1 MSVNIDIA
9 ARMFAAHGFLPSGK
23 PNRATVSAG
32 IAGAYLNNAG
42 MTIGLGRA
50 NIGIISKHIGANVFS
65 DEYCFADL
73 TLRNSDTGTCYE
85 FRNGILTDAVSGV
98 LAPPPM
104 LTFTRDKNIITTAV
118 DGSDAVIVE
127 SFGAKPWGIKM
138 EGIFVDM
145 ENHGYPSSQMRQFR
159 EMFEANT
166 TFEVWDS
173 DLLADLGIEQVYIE
187 KFTELKVLED
197 YPDTVAYKMDLK
209 SIKPVEFFI

>member
-32 IAGAYLNNAG
+32 IAGAYINNAG
-42 MTIGLGRA
+42 ISIGLDRA
-50 NIGIISKHIGANVFS
+50 NIAIISKHIGANVYS
-65 DEYCFADL
+65 DEHCFADL
-73 TLRNSDTGTCYE
+73 TLRNSDTGTFYE

-127 SFGAKPWGIKM
+127 SFGAKAWDITM
-138 EGIFVDM
+138 EGILIDM
-145 ENHGYPSSQMRQFR
+145 QHHTYPANEMRQLR

-173 DLLADLGIEQVYIE
+173 DLLADLEIEQVYIE
-187 KFTELKVLED
+187 KLSELKVLED
-197 YPDTVAYKMDLK
+197 YPDTVKFKMTLK